1 MPAACVEGCFRARKV
16 PTSTQQM
23 GAAALPVTARR
34 LRDVAPYGATCLPRT
49 SKSRCRIPQPVSE
62 FVTHFASDSFESSH
76 PRRARA
82 LVSVVAFKLL
92 PPRALKRD
100 AEDDDFPRV
109 TREDARRARFG
120 VAGRVQNLQGR
131 HVVSFSPALCDAGA
145 GCSIALLAHARSR
158 SLLHRS
164 SGAMRQMH
172 LARRW
177 RLSVLSA
184 VEG

>member
-1 MPAACVEGCFRARKV
+1 MELHTPASLEPPIAD
-16 PTSTQQM
+16 
-23 GAAALPVTARR
+23 AAAG
-34 LRDVAPYGATCLPRT
+34 YH
-49 SKSRCRIPQPVSE
+49 KPVSE
-62 FVTHFASDSFESSH
+62 FVTHFASDSFGSR
-76 PRRARA
+76 PRRARDV
-82 LVSVVAFKLL
+82 VSVVAFKLL